1 MLVNAM
7 TKEMGRYNGEE
18 EVKWKEYGGGEKG
31 GNRGNGGGGSRGG
44 ERRRE
49 ERGETSQF
57 FAF

>member
-1 MLVNAM
+1 M